1 MLRNNY
7 AQLLFALC
15 ITTTMFAQDKLWEI
29 NLNEKL
35 YKVGWIE
42 QTNDGLILAAGDRG
56 LMALDNN
63 TGVEVWYNE
72 TLKAVDKNTLLHIPE
87 LPMFYVEY
95 VPIIGKTRG
104 VLINS
109 SNGDILFDT
118 KEDGYRMKN
127 FTIIPDE
134 SMILFELIQDK
145 TRYLM
150 KFSLRTWEEEWIT
163 SVGTIKQNLLQ
174 KVLGNT
180 SFIEQGPFFNDQGNM
195 ILGTEDEIYVM
206 NPHNGSIVWQQEV
219 KKKVKTL
226 VYSSINNNL
235 YLGQKKNNKM
245 LIFDSGT
252 GEDITPDKLKLKG
265 DMIDLIKD
273 DDTDDLIIVE
283 SGGFNILDPET
294 NNLKW
299 KKNFKISSLSEV
311 IPKKDKFYVF
321 AKGEKSSEV
330 AKVDSNGKKEW
341 RAGIRGYA
349 YYQSLT
355 EKGIMYIST
364 DRSNIIDYI
373 TGKDIWKRDV
383 KFKAIPAVTY
393 DFQEDKVIIFENKN
407 GYKFD
412 LITGDIELF
421 AEDIELEKVS
431 KKTPLQAEFVEG
443 VGYFLFT
450 EQHLSL
456 LSNDG
461 KLVYSDYY
469 KPASSNNALFEVG
482 TLAGKAFFGV
492 DLDIEGSIANI
503 NMLTDLSNGVYQNT
517 SDQNGVNSQTSIAA
531 GLYIGNDRNGNMQKI
546 FEVTSTRHF
555 NSKQIKDHQ
564 FIVTKVKDDNAPTK
578 HSIYMINKATGDI
591 EAFIDLMD
599 KTPNYLVD
607 DIDSRVFINQNNELL
622 SSYQFKI

>member
-7 AQLLFALC
+7 LMLVLALC

-42 QTNDGLILAAGDRG
+42 QTNDGLILAAGDKG

-63 TGVEVWYNE
+63 TGAEVWYNE
-72 TLKAVDKNTLLHIPE
+72 TLKSVDKNTLLHIPE

-109 SNGDILFDT
+109 SNGNILFDT
-118 KEDGYRMKN
+118 KENGYKVKG
-127 FTIIPDE
+127 FTVYPE
-134 SMILFELIQDK
+134 QAMILFELVQDK

-150 KFSLRTWEEEWIT
+150 KFSLRTWTEEWMAP
-163 SVGTIKQNLLQ
+163 VGKNKENLLQ
-174 KVLGNT
+174 KAFGGV
-180 SFIEQGPFFNDQGNM
+180 SFVDHEPQFDKNGNM
-195 ILGTEDEIYVM
+195 ILGIGDQIYVL
-206 NPHNGSIVWQQEV
+206 NPKDGSQLWQYEAN
-219 KKKVKTL
+219 KKIKAL
-226 VYSSINNNL
+226 VYSPISNSI
-235 YLGQKKNNKM
+235 YVGIKKSNK
-245 LIFDSGT
+245 LTILDPKT
-252 GEDITPDKLKLKG
+252 GEDITPGKLKLRG
-265 DMIDLIKD
+265 YMIDLVQD
-273 DDTDDLIIVE
+273 DDTDNLILVE
-283 SGGFNILDPET
+283 TEGFNILDPQT
-294 NNLKW
+294 NNLLW
-299 KKNFKISSLSEV
+299 KKSFKMDPLTEV
-311 IPKKDKFYVF
+311 IPNGSDYI
-321 AKGEKSSEV
+321 AIGKGEKV
-330 AKVDSNGKKEW
+330 GQMARVDANGKKVW
-341 RAGIRGYA
+341 DTKISGYA
-349 YYQSLT
+349 YFNSLT
-355 EKGIMYIST
+355 KKGVMYIST
-364 DRSNIIDYI
+364 ARSNIIDYE
-373 TGKDIWKRDV
+373 TGKDVWKKDV
-383 KFKAIPAVTY
+383 KFRSIPAVAY
-393 DFQEDKVIIFENKN
+393 DEQEDKVVIYENGN
-407 GYKFD
+407 AYKFD
-412 LITGDIELF
+412 LETGDIDLF
-421 AEDIELEKVS
+421 AENVDLEKVS

-443 VGYFLFT
+443 AGYFLFT

-456 LSNDG
+456 LSKDG

-531 GLYIGNDRNGNMQKI
+531 GLYLGNDRNGNMQKV

-578 HSIYMINKATGDI
+578 HSIYMVNKSTGAI
-591 EAFIDLMD
+591 ETSIDLMD

-607 DIDSRVFINQNNELL
+607 DIDSRVFVNQNNELL
-622 SSYQFKI
+622 SSYQF